1 LVFGQREMLTL
12 SAFRFA
18 ISASVATIGGQKR
31 AKGRLL
37 VEFLCTVHEK
47 KDNLSVLRVGDLKVY
62 NGSLKVHCCMFLT
75 RLIY

>member
-1 LVFGQREMLTL
+1 LVIGQREMPTL
-12 SAFRFA
+12 SAFQFA
-18 ISASVATIGGQKR
+18 ISASVATIGGHNR
-31 AKGRLL
+31 AKRRLL

-62 NGSLKVHCCMFLT
+62 NGSLEVHCCMFLT